1 MVGSLLLQTTDAWLP
16 GAQALPDGTW
26 HTLTLGGSTW
36 VDQLQFT
43 LDLLWELEK
52 VRDGKYLVVRLLDLS
67 RGHPRGGSRAS
78 GRA

>member
-1 MVGSLLLQTTDAWLP
+1 M
-16 GAQALPDGTW
+16 
-26 HTLTLGGSTW
+26 
-36 VDQLQFT
+36 DQLQFT